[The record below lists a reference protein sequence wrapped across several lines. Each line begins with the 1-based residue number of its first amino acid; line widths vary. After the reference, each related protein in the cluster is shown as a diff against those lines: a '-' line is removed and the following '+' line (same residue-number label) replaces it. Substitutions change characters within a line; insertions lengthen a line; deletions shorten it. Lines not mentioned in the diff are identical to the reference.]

1 MTNATIIIG
10 LLVLL
15 TFSSVASPFGQAE
28 QSAFF
33 ASWYGEKQEL
43 QKMDQMLYDCNLF
56 LAELNNEE
64 QTFLK
69 STFTNN
75 SLWNMTER
83 PIIEMGTRPENKS
96 KGFGD
101 VDIIENQGNFNQWFK
116 GEDGYKKQIFDK
128 CNKLPTERYELVKN
142 IEVLDSWGK
151 EFRYL
156 QNDSEGKL
164 VESKYHLDLA
174 SGPFLANM
182 VNLAMIFP
190 FLFSA
195 IAEVIVN
202 TKRNKD
208 NDQATNI
215 GKILMTVGFVS
226 MVIGLSIIAY
236 SFYEASSPYL

>member
-1 MTNATIIIG
+1 MTDATIIIG

-15 TFSSVASPFGQAE
+15 TFSSVSSPFGQEE

-33 ASWYGEKQEL
+33 ASWYEKKQEL

-56 LAELNNEE
+56 LAELTHEE

-69 STFTNN
+69 SSFTNN
-75 SLWNMTER
+75 SLWDVKER
-83 PIIEMGTRPENKS
+83 PIIDTGTRPEDKNKS
-96 KGFGD
+96 GD
-101 VDIIENQGNFNQWFK
+101 ADIIENRGDFNDWFK
-116 GEDGYKKQIFDK
+116 GEGGYEEKILDK
-128 CNKLPTERYELVKN
+128 CNALPIERYELVKN

-151 EFRYL
+151 EFHYL
-156 QNDSEGKL
+156 QNNSEGKL

-182 VNLAMIFP
+182 VNLVMIFP

-202 TKRNKD
+202 SKRNKD
-208 NDQATNI
+208 NDQATKI
-215 GKILMTVGFVS
+215 GKILMTIGFIS